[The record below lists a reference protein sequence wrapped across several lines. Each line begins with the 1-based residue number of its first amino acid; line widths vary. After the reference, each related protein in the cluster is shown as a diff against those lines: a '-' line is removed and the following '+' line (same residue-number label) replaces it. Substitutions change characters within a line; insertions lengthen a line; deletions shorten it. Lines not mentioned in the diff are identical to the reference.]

1 MGGFLKVQAKDPFQR
16 VSMDYSLTNKFERL
30 VAFLKSEVSKGSAL
44 AGFIQKIRNKKIR
57 MCQF

>member
-1 MGGFLKVQAKDPFQR
+1 MLLLRWFKDDGKISSIF
-16 VSMDYSLTNKFERL
+16 VGK
-30 VAFLKSEVSKGSAL
+30 AEVSKGSAL